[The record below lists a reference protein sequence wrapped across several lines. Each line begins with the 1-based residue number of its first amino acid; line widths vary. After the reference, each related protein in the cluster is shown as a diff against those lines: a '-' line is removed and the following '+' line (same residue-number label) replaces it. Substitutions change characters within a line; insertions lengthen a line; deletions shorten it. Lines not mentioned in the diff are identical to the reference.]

1 MKGWKGVD
9 SKVQQGSWCSIPR
22 SRNEDTVE
30 QPLSLVSSSTYIL
43 IEHKSNPNEK
53 GPEPSKQQKVLIEQ
67 KKKVLE
73 REREKKKFMKKKIE
87 VSGWKQALFFIS

>member
-1 MKGWKGVD
+1 MFH
-9 SKVQQGSWCSIPR
+9 
-22 SRNEDTVE
+22 
-30 QPLSLVSSSTYIL
+30 SSFQRRRYRRTTAKSSFEFSVHSTKTQIL
-43 IEHKSNPNEK
+43 TPIEK

-87 VSGWKQALFFIS
+87 VSG